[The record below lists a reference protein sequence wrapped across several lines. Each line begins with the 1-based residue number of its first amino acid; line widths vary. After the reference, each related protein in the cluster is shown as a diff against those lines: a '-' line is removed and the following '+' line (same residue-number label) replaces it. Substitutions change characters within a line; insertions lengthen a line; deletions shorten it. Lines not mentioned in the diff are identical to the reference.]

1 MFTLVIE
8 FKIHNGGRSVRRI
21 QLNCLKNNN
30 LRPPGWS
37 FFSLPAIPETR
48 VNFFFRWNTLFKTLC
63 SNVLWKSK
71 LGFFLRLFWAIF
83 CQNQGFC
90 FYQGGLRRRY
100 NWFFVTYFLF
110 PYLITLL
117 IGSMTLNRVK
127 LGREVIFIKY
137 LASAVSLTFLV
148 LTLSWN
154 KITFLAHNLLNLHI
168 WQ

>member
-1 MFTLVIE
+1 M
-8 FKIHNGGRSVRRI
+8 K
-21 QLNCLKNNN
+21 
-30 LRPPGWS
+30 
-37 FFSLPAIPETR
+37 
-48 VNFFFRWNTLFKTLC
+48 FFFITCNSRDKSKFFFFAETLC
-63 SNVLWKSK
+63 SRHFVLMFYRKAS
-71 LGFFLRLFWAIF
+71 LAFFLDCFERFF

-137 LASAVSLTFLV
+137 LASAVSLIFLV